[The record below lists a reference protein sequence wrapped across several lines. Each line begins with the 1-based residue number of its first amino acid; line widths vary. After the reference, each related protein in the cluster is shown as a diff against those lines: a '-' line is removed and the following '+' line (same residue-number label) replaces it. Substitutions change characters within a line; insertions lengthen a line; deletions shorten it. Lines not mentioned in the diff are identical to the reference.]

1 MAQKSRTTT
10 KGGNVSITLLPCH
23 MDIYMK
29 TRTLRADER
38 LPLYQRLREE
48 IQARISS
55 GEWKPDTP
63 IPTEAELAREY
74 GVAVGTVRKA
84 VDTLV
89 NDGLLQRNQGRG
101 TFVRRPDFES
111 SFLRFFRQTN
121 AAGERTVPEGQVIE
135 RRIAVPPGY
144 VSDALDLPPQ
154 AETIHLKRI
163 RRIEGIPTL
172 CEDIWLP
179 YSRFQALAE
188 IPLQS
193 FGNLLYP
200 FYEHEC
206 GQLIAA
212 AKESLRVSCAD
223 RQTATALEIT
233 VGSPVVIIDRI
244 AQGYDHTPLEYRRS
258 RGGASTFHYQID
270 IS

>member
-1 MAQKSRTTT
+1 
-10 KGGNVSITLLPCH
+10 

-29 TRTLRADER
+29 TRKLRADER

-63 IPTEAELAREY
+63 IPTEAELTQEY

-89 NDGLLQRNQGRG
+89 SDGLLQRNQGRG

-121 AAGERTVPEGQVIE
+121 AAGERIIPEGQVLE
-135 RRIAVPPGY
+135 RRTIVPPEY
-144 VSDALDLPPQ
+144 VSIALGLSAQ
-154 AETIHLKRI
+154 AEAVYLKRI
-163 RRIEGIPTL
+163 RRIEGVPML

-179 YSRFQALAE
+179 YARFHALAD
-188 IPLQS
+188 IPLQA

-200 FYEHEC
+200 FYEQEC
-206 GQLIAA
+206 GQMIAA
-212 AKESLRVSCAD
+212 ARESLRVSCAD
-223 RQTATALEIT
+223 QQTASALEIPQ
-233 VGSPVVIIDRI
+233 GSPVVIIDRV
-244 AQGYDHTPLEYRRS
+244 AQGYDHSPLEYRRS